1 MGNKCPYKDL
11 HMNVYISFILN
22 SQKLESNKMSL
33 RRWVDKQLWFFHK
46 MNYYSVIKRKELQQR
61 LASYGPGLNVV
72 HGLFLYVHKFRIFF
86 TFLRAVNKHRR
97 ICNRDLTQPT
107 KSNIFTMLPFVK
119 KKCLLTLVLQHGRI
133 SK

>member
-1 MGNKCPYKDL
+1 M
-11 HMNVYISFILN
+11 
-22 SQKLESNKMSL
+22 
-33 RRWVDKQLWFFHK
+33 DKQLWFFHK

-61 LASYGPGLNVV
+61 LASYGPGLNKV

-119 KKCLLTLVLQHGRI
+119 KEMFADPCTTTWENFKIITLTERSWG
-133 SK
+133 